1 MPAVKT
7 VCTYTAQ
14 DSRRLARSNR
24 DNSIHRLPALVGSV
38 RTNGGIR
45 PTLS

>member
-14 DSRRLARSNR
+14 DSRRLARSNP
-24 DNSIHRLPALVGSV
+24 DNSIHRLPALAGIV
-38 RTNGGIR
+38 RTDGGTR